1 MGTEEKSTLFRNP
14 EVVSMA
20 RESATV
26 VRTAPVPPCEE
37 DAKFCED
44 LMPRSYTL
52 EKVWKN

>member
-1 MGTEEKSTLFRNP
+1 MGTEEKSSLFRNP